1 MKKLVYLENSQE
13 HRWIRLFK
21 ALGALMALGLI
32 SSRVI
37 DGCEQRAS
45 ELWQRRK
52 HGNGGSMNK
61 K

>member
-32 SSRVI
+32 SSTVKVVTSIGLRNY
-37 DGCEQRAS
+37 
-45 ELWQRRK
+45 
-52 HGNGGSMNK
+52 GNGGSMNK
-61 K
+61 T